1 MGGVFREAPRGE
13 NGKQPPGKKAITG
26 SLEEAKGTVP
36 SLSPTDHQTDRVAQP
51 PQGLA
56 IQRRRRSARK
66 PRAVASNLP
75 STTPQPR
82 RHRSGAVSSRGH
94 WKGLSCLRGNSHEQF
109 CGEGTMATSS
119 PYPTM
124 GKGPDNW
131 YLACSL
137 PNYQQG
143 TLAGYEVRE

>member
-1 MGGVFREAPRGE
+1 MGGVFREAPRRE

-26 SLEEAKGTVP
+26 TLEKAKGTVP

-56 IQRRRRSARK
+56 IQRRRGSARK
-66 PRAVASNLP
+66 PRAVASHLP

-94 WKGLSCLRGNSHEQF
+94 LKGLSCLRGNSHEQ
-109 CGEGTMATSS
+109 CA
-119 PYPTM
+119 P
-124 GKGPDNW
+124 
-131 YLACSL
+131 
-137 PNYQQG
+137 
-143 TLAGYEVRE
+143 

>member
-1 MGGVFREAPRGE
+1 MGGVFRETPRGE

-26 SLEEAKGTVP
+26 SLEEAKGTMP
-36 SLSPTDHQTDRVAQP
+36 PMSPTDYQTDRVAQP

-66 PRAVASNLP
+66 PRAVASHLP

-94 WKGLSCLRGNSHEQF
+94 LKGLSCLRGNCHEQVWW
-109 CGEGTMATSS
+109 EGTM
-119 PYPTM
+119 
-124 GKGPDNW
+124 
-131 YLACSL
+131 
-137 PNYQQG
+137 
-143 TLAGYEVRE
+143 RR